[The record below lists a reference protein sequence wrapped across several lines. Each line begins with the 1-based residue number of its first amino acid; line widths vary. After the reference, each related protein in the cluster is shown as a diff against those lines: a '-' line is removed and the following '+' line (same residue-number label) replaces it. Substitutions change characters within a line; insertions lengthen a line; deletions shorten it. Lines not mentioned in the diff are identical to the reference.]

1 MPEFD
6 PTTRILTWNVGDIP
20 AFPGV
25 TSPAIGAAFE
35 VALIPTPDQV
45 GTYPTLITKQQI
57 TGIDSVTGLSL
68 AGSSA
73 DLNAH
78 LSSDPKAAATGTVK

>member
-6 PTTRILTWNVGDIP
+6 PTTRILTWSAGDIP

-35 VALIPTPDQV
+35 VALIPTLDQS
-45 GTYPTLITKQQI
+45 GTYPLLITNQKI
-57 TGIDSVTGLSL
+57 TGTDAVTGLNL
-68 AGSSA
+68 TGSAA

-78 LSSDPKAAATGTVK
+78 LSSDPKASATGTVK